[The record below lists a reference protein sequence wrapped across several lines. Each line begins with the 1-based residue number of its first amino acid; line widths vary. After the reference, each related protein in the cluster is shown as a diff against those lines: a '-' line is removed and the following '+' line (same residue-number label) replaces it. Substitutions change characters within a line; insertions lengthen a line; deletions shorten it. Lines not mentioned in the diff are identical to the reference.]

1 MEETSLP
8 FGVALRD
15 LMIEY
20 DYVTSTGR
28 PNWSAFAAELQGV
41 HYETLRMAVTGDR
54 RVSVR
59 LMEEC
64 ARVLRISPDYF
75 LEYRVD
81 RAQRDFDPH
90 EVGLERALENL
101 RVWGSA
107 RGSPSKKVA
116 NS

>member
-1 MEETSLP
+1 METNSP

-15 LMIEY
+15 LLIEY

-41 HYETLRMAVTGDR
+41 HYETLRR
-54 RVSVR
+54 SVGGSRPASPR

-64 ARVLRISPDYF
+64 ARVLRIAPDYF
-75 LEYRVD
+75 LEYQIY

-90 EVGLERALENL
+90 EVGHDRVIANL
-101 RVWGSA
+101 RTWAAAQRSL
-107 RGSPSKKVA
+107 
-116 NS
+116 